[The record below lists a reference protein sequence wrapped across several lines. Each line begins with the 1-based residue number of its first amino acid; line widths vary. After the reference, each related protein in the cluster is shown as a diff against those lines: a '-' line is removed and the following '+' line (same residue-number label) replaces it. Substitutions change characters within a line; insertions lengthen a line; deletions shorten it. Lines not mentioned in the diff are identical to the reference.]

1 VSTEGASH
9 LLQAVFVGVV
19 IGAVAAIPAHLL
31 LCARNLRCTWAL
43 IPTSAGAVAVWAT
56 LVESWSVAL
65 LVGGACTAR
74 WAYMLERR
82 DREAGGDARRRAGQ
96 ALGMIDVLRRR
107 HARRQLRVGTLV
119 ANGSFL
125 LGTDQKGLPVRL
137 RFGAGSGRH
146 GLLLGASGAGKSNAL
161 LWTVNRHMEAG
172 FGVVV
177 LDMKADPSLASQ
189 LEAEAERQDQLF
201 YFWSLDGGDRWNPLR
216 RGNRSELKDKLIA
229 TEEFSERHYQA
240 MYERYLVNL
249 FRALEH
255 KPGERHLANVVGL
268 LDPAALAMEA
278 RNLPDETAAQQIGA
292 YLARLSHDQISHLS
306 GLQDRLALLVEG
318 RQGDWLAPGE
328 GPEDELD
335 LLEAL
340 EKGGCVVFSLN
351 SSRYGATARLLGN
364 MVIQDLK
371 TVCGTREASPE
382 PAAPALVAADEF
394 SGLAGDQIAGLF
406 QRARSAG
413 ASLLMATQELADL
426 RRVDEGF
433 DEQVVGNVEYL
444 LTGRQNNPDSA
455 ETVAAIAGTEE
466 VWVHTFQT
474 EDRFKTKGNRPFP
487 RESGIGTKHRGR
499 EFQVSPDEVKRL
511 GVGQM
516 VLVEKNPTASRW
528 CQSRRPR
535 KVHLPPLAEAA

>member
-1 VSTEGASH
+1 
-9 LLQAVFVGVV
+9 
-19 IGAVAAIPAHLL
+19 
-31 LCARNLRCTWAL
+31 
-43 IPTSAGAVAVWAT
+43 
-56 LVESWSVAL
+56 
-65 LVGGACTAR
+65 
-74 WAYMLERR
+74 
-82 DREAGGDARRRAGQ
+82 
-96 ALGMIDVLRRR
+96 
-107 HARRQLRVGTLV
+107 
-119 ANGSFL
+119 
-125 LGTDQKGLPVRL
+125 
-137 RFGAGSGRH
+137 
-146 GLLLGASGAGKSNAL
+146 
-161 LWTVNRHMEAG
+161 
-172 FGVVV
+172 
-177 LDMKADPSLASQ
+177 MKADPTLASQ
-189 LEAEAERQDQLF
+189 LEAEAERHDQLF
-201 YFWSLDGGDRWNPLR
+201 YLWSLDGGDRWNPLR

-255 KPGERHLANVVGL
+255 KPDERHLANVVRL

-278 RNLPDETAAQQIGA
+278 RNVPDDTAAQEIGG
-292 YLARLSHDQISHLS
+292 YLSRLTHDQVGHLS

-318 RQGDWLAPGE
+318 GQGDWLAPGE

-335 LLEAL
+335 LLEVLDQA
-340 EKGGCVVFSLN
+340 GCVVFSLN

-371 TVCGTREASPE
+371 TVCGTREGDPKLAR
-382 PAAPALVAADEF
+382 PALVAVDEF

-413 ASLLMATQELADL
+413 ISLLVATQELADL

-444 LTGRQNNPDSA
+444 LAGRQNNPDSA

-474 EDRFKTKGNRPFP
+474 EDRLNTKGSRPFP

-499 EFQVSPDEVKRL
+499 EFEVAPDEVTRL

-516 VLVEKNPTASRW
+516 VLVEKNPHRVEVVSVAQATHSPPA
-528 CQSRRPR
+528 
-535 KVHLPPLAEAA
+535 PLAEAA